1 MDWPELKEFLLAVNA
16 AKSPIESIGCEK
28 GYFPT
33 DLPGLPAKARV
44 GSYINLIFTNATL
57 NDRPENALLLASHV
71 LGAVKGCT
79 QRWSDVEIGL
89 ERRAFPPIQRRALD
103 GWGTRVRGD
112 RNILICYCAG
122 VGLRRRKRAALL

>member
-1 MDWPELKEFLLAVNA
+1 MDWPELKEFLLVVNA

-89 ERRAFPPIQRRALD
+89 ERLVLSHPSSEERWMD
-103 GWGTRVRGD
+103 GAPVCVVIETSLFATARELG
-112 RNILICYCAG
+112 
-122 VGLRRRKRAALL
+122 